1 MKYRKLG
8 DTGVDVSLLSYGT
21 GGPSKFGQATGVDDA
36 GQAKLIG
43 RALELG
49 VNLFDTAAAYGE
61 SEAMLGRALEGH
73 ARDSYLIATKWS
85 YRSGDETV
93 SDPEV
98 IVKSLEQSLER
109 MQTDY
114 VDIFQIH
121 GMLPHQ
127 YDDLAEGYIEV
138 MQKLQQQGK
147 TRFLGVT
154 QMLTMDVKN
163 ESMTTAMDRHPHVWD
178 SVMFKYG
185 IMNQWPAKESFP
197 LANSSKTG
205 ILNMAPVRLTLTR
218 PEKLNER
225 MNEWG
230 DNDGENALDWLSGGD
245 SSALIR
251 KGYQFAAEP
260 SEVTTVISGTS
271 SIPHLEANVAALDG
285 TLTDEEFDRL
295 KSVYGDS
302 ASPD

>member
-1 MKYRKLG
+1 MQYRKLG

-36 GQAKLIG
+36 GRARLVS

-49 VNLFDTAAAYGE
+49 VNLFDTAEAYGE
-61 SEAMLGRALEGH
+61 SEAMLGRAVKGH
-73 ARDSYLIATKWS
+73 ARDSFLIATKWS
-85 YRSGDETV
+85 YRIADGFVTDPDE
-93 SDPEV
+93 

-121 GMLPHQ
+121 GMSRHK
-127 YDDLAEGYIEV
+127 YDELTEGYIEV
-138 MQKLQQQGK
+138 MQRLQQQGK
-147 TRFLGVT
+147 TRFLGIT
-154 QMLTMDVKN
+154 QMLTQDPKN
-163 ESMTTAMDRHPHVWD
+163 EAMSQAMDRHPDVWD

-185 IMNQWPAKESFP
+185 IMNQWPAKRSFP
-197 LANSSKTG
+197 LAKSSKTG

-225 MNEWG
+225 MTEWG

-245 SSALIR
+245 PSELIR

-260 SEVTTVISGTS
+260 PEVTTVISGTS
-271 SIPHLEANVAALDG
+271 SIAHLESNIAALDG
-285 TLTDEEFDRL
+285 TLTDEEFAKL
-295 KSVYGDS
+295 KSAYGDS

>member
-1 MKYRKLG
+1 LQYKKLG

-36 GQAKLIG
+36 GRARLVS

-49 VNLFDTAAAYGE
+49 VNLFDTAEAYGE
-61 SEAMLGRALEGH
+61 SEAMLGRAIKGH
-73 ARDSYLIATKWS
+73 ARDSFLIATKWS
-85 YRSGDETV
+85 YRLEDGIVT
-93 SDPEV
+93 DPDV
-98 IVKSLEQSLER
+98 IVKSLEQSLDR

-127 YDDLAEGYIEV
+127 YDELAEGYIEV
-138 MQKLQQQGK
+138 MQKLQKQGK

-154 QMLTMDVKN
+154 QMLTMDTKN
-163 ESMTTAMDRHPHVWD
+163 EAMSTAMDRHPDVWD

-185 IMNQWPAKESFP
+185 IMNQWPAKRSFP
-197 LANSSKTG
+197 LAKSSKTG

-225 MNEWG
+225 MTEWG
-230 DNDGENALDWLSGGD
+230 DNDGENALNWLSGGD
-245 SSALIR
+245 SSELIR
-251 KGYQFAAEP
+251 KGYQFAAQP
-260 SEVTTVISGTS
+260 PEVTTVISGTS
-271 SIPHLEANVAALDG
+271 SIAHLESNIAALDG
-285 TLTDEEFDRL
+285 TLTDEEFAKL
-295 KSVYGDS
+295 KSGYGDS